1 MDVSAFRFA
10 IETLEKDQ
18 DKWSVL
24 CLMADDIEAAR
35 MAWTLVEMLP
45 GDGVRI
51 ALIDPSLKDKPERIL
66 WEHLKDAEPDR
77 PFELAPVPD
86 PIFEIDDRDD
96 EEDAPRTFR
105 LGSELEL
112 EEPPPAIARPTIAQ
126 PTIVRP
132 KFLDPPP
139 VPAAFK
145 QPDRPLPE
153 PAASD
158 GLWPPSRTTVA
169 KAGAAVAALAGIAAA
184 VLWSLPERS
193 APMAEQPAPP
203 PAVQVAR
210 LAAPAAS
217 ATPSIPAPVPPA
229 PAGATPREATALFGK
244 WSKDA
249 ASCAAEYLLYQPDRS
264 FLFDARTSLAS
275 GGPVYYDT
283 VDDDLIAFDGSTEVR
298 YSRVGPDQIQ
308 QVSFFSTRTG
318 PHPGGP
324 ALVRCP
330 DVVPPDRV
338 DWTPGSADRATALA
352 LIAEAR
358 AQFEAAQAA
367 PGTTA
372 TPEPLR
378 GRWGAK
384 CDLGYL
390 EWTDGLQTS
399 WSTFGGTEKRGISL
413 YKQLGN
419 RFTIVFEG
427 GYTQFFDLVADDQIV
442 LSGIGA
448 QGALTD
454 SSPPAWIAR
463 RCPL

>member
-10 IETLEKDQ
+10 IETLDK

-51 ALIDPSLKDKPERIL
+51 ALIDPHLAGKPERIL
-66 WEHLKDAEPDR
+66 WEHLKDAEPDH
-77 PFELAPVPD
+77 PFELTPVPD
-86 PIFEIDDRDD
+86 PIFEIDDRD

-112 EEPPPAIARPTIAQ
+112 AEPPAVT
-126 PTIVRP
+126 RP
-132 KFLDPPP
+132 KFLEQPLDLVEFTPSRKAT
-139 VPAAFK
+139 AAAATAAA
-145 QPDRPLPE
+145 PSPE
-153 PAASD
+153 G
-158 GLWPPSRTTVA
+158 GLWPPSRNTVA
-169 KAGAAVAALAGIAAA
+169 KTGAAVAALAGIAAA
-184 VLWSLPERS
+184 VLWSLPEHTVPT
-193 APMAEQPAPP
+193 AQQPVPSP
-203 PAVQVAR
+203 VVQTAR
-210 LAAPAAS
+210 LAAPAAPAS
-217 ATPSIPAPVPPA
+217 QPSIPAPVPPA
-229 PAGATPREATALFGK
+229 PAGATPKEVSALFGK

-249 ASCAAEYLLYQPDRS
+249 AGCATEYLLYQPDRS

-275 GGPVYYDT
+275 GGTVYYDT
-283 VDDDLIAFDGSTEVR
+283 VDDDLLAFDGSTEAR
-298 YSRVGPDQIQ
+298 YGILGPDRIQ
-308 QVSFFSTRTG
+308 QVSYFSTRTG

-324 ALVRCP
+324 TLVRCP
-330 DVVPPDRV
+330 DVDPPDRV
-338 DWTPGSADRATALA
+338 DWTPGNADRTTAMA

-358 AQFEAAQAA
+358 AQFEAAQASA
-367 PGTTA
+367 GTTD
-372 TPEPLR
+372 TPDPLR

-384 CDLGYL
+384 CDLGYI

-399 WSTFGGTEKRGISL
+399 WSTFGGTEKRTITQ
-413 YKQLGN
+413 YKQLGS

-427 GYTQFFDLVADDQIV
+427 GYTQFYDIVGNDQIV
-442 LSGIGA
+442 LSGVGA
-448 QGALTD
+448 QGALTN

>member
-10 IETLEKDQ
+10 IETLEKDK
-18 DKWSVL
+18 DTWSVL
-24 CLMADDIEAAR
+24 CLMADDLEAAR

-77 PFELAPVPD
+77 PFELTPVPD
-86 PIFEIDDRDD
+86 PIFEIDDRD

-112 EEPPPAIARPTIAQ
+112 AEPPA
-126 PTIVRP
+126 IVRP
-132 KFLDPPP
+132 KFLDQPPAP
-139 VPAAFK
+139 VEFTPSRRTSAKASAGSNPASAG
-145 QPDRPLPE
+145 
-153 PAASD
+153 
-158 GLWPPSRTTVA
+158 GLWPPSRSTVA
-169 KAGAAVAALAGIAAA
+169 KAGAAAAALAGIAAA
-184 VLWSLPERS
+184 VLWSLPEHVV
-193 APMAEQPAPP
+193 PMAEQPVPP
-203 PAVQVAR
+203 PVVQAAR
-210 LAAPAAS
+210 LAAPAAP
-217 ATPSIPAPVPPA
+217 AAPPTIPAPVPPP
-229 PAGATPREATALFGK
+229 PADATPKEAAGLFGK

-249 ASCAAEYLLYQPDRS
+249 ASCATEYLLYQPDRS
-264 FLFDARTSLAS
+264 YLFDARTSLAS
-275 GGPVYYDT
+275 GGTVYYGM
-283 VDDDLIAFDGSTEVR
+283 VDDDLIAFDGSTEAR
-298 YSRVGPDQIQ
+298 YSRLGPDKIQ
-308 QVSFFSTRTG
+308 QVSYFSTRTG

-330 DVVPPDRV
+330 DVDPPDRV
-338 DWTPGSADRATALA
+338 DWTPASADRATAMA

-358 AQFEAAQAA
+358 AQFEAAQASA
-367 PGTTA
+367 GTTE
-372 TPEPLR
+372 TPDPLR

-384 CDLGYL
+384 CDLGYI

-399 WSTFGGTEKRGISL
+399 WSTFGGTEKRTITQ
-413 YKQLGN
+413 YKQLGT

-427 GYTQFFDLVADDQIV
+427 GYTQFYDIVGNDQIV
-442 LSGIGA
+442 LSGVGA